1 MKQFDTTGY
10 NLSSY
15 GKSLG
20 RKCHEYE
27 IHEMNSLGLV
37 PLLTYHQYV
46 FGFNDLNVCA
56 INLTTGEEIQL
67 FHVEG
72 YVEGLRILE
81 LEFMDSLSGTK
92 VWVVGIQAEYDWGNQ
107 LYYFK

>member
-1 MKQFDTTGY
+1 MFDISGYTFNSFGQF
-10 NLSSY
+10 
-15 GKSLG
+15 LG

-27 IHEMNSLGLV
+27 IHEMNNLGLV
-37 PLLTYHQYV
+37 PLFTYRQYV
-46 FGFNDLNVCA
+46 FGFNDLNVCV
-56 INLTTGEEIQL
+56 INLITGEEIQL

-72 YVEGLRILE
+72 YVEDLRILE

-92 VWVVGIQAEYDWGNQ
+92 VWVLGIQAEYGWGNQ

>member
-1 MKQFDTTGY
+1 MKMFDISGYTLNSFGQF
-10 NLSSY
+10 
-15 GKSLG
+15 LG

-27 IHEMNSLGLV
+27 IHEMNNLGLV
-37 PLLTYHQYV
+37 PLLTYRQYV
-46 FGFNDLNVCA
+46 FGFNDHVLALNR
-56 INLTTGEEIQL
+56 ITGEEFQL

-72 YVEGLRILE
+72 YVEDLRILE

-92 VWVVGIQAEYDWGNQ
+92 VWALGIQVQYDWGNQ

>member
-1 MKQFDTTGY
+1 MKQFDTSGY
-10 NLSSY
+10 NLISY
-15 GKSLG
+15 GESLG

-27 IHEMNSLGLV
+27 IHEMNNLGLV
-37 PLLTYHQYV
+37 PLLTYRQYV
-46 FGFNDLNVCA
+46 FGFNDLNVYA

-92 VWVVGIQAEYDWGNQ
+92 VWVWGIQAEYDWGNQ

>member
-15 GKSLG
+15 GELLG
-20 RKCHEYE
+20 RKCHEYD
-27 IHEMNSLGLV
+27 IHEMNRLGLI
-37 PLLTYHQYV
+37 PLLTYRQYI
-46 FGFNDLNVCA
+46 FGFNDNVCA
-56 INLTTGEEIQL
+56 INLATREEIQL

-72 YVEGLRILE
+72 YVESLRILE
-81 LEFMDSLSGTK
+81 LEFMDSLSGAK
-92 VWVVGIQAEYDWGNQ
+92 VWVWGIQVEYDWGNQ